1 MDGLGIIENFV
12 TPEEEQDIC
21 KEIEKDEF
29 LPRLVPLFSLSLLSS
44 VLAPSYLPVVFEYSV

>member
-29 LPRLVPLFSLSLLSS
+29 LPRLVPLLSLSLLSS
-44 VLAPSYLPVVFEYSV
+44 VLAPSNLPVVFEYSV